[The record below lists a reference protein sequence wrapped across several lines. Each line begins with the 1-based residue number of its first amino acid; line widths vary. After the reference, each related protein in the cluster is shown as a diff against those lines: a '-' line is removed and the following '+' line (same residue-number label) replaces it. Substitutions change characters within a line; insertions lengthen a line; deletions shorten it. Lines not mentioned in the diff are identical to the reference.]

1 MTWLAVAMLTNFD
14 SPLSLNVLFCFV
26 FFFFFYLSVRDFR
39 ESTRISTILSYIE
52 IQGFSHGEL
61 KFCAILSN
69 ITRFGL
75 N

>member
-1 MTWLAVAMLTNFD
+1 MTWLAVAMLTNFY
-14 SPLSLNVLFCFV
+14 SPLSLNV
-26 FFFFFYLSVRDFR
+26 FFFLLCFLFFYLSVRDFR

-52 IQGFSHGEL
+52 IQGFLHGEL